1 MKSLLKL
8 MMLLLMLFVGSRT
21 MIVLMDFNSS
31 VLFCYVLIV
40 LRIFAGLCFSLQQKT
55 GFGLQQTWNFSYLA
69 RQVVCVLAVS
79 SG

>member
-21 MIVLMDFNSS
+21 VIVLMDFNSS
-31 VLFCYVLIV
+31 VLLCYIV

-69 RQVVCVLAVS
+69 RQVLCVLAVS